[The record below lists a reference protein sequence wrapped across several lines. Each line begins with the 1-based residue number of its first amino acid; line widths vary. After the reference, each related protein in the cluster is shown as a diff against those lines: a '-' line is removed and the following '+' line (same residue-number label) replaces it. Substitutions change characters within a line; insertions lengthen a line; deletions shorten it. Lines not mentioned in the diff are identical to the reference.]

1 MKSLESSPDCKSLS
15 HWLDTIFSEQ
25 DRVPTL
31 KKECDVF
38 LSDDVDYIVEN
49 NSIGW
54 FQNELKAEEDR
65 ETNQDLVTE
74 ENQRGAA
81 L

>member
-1 MKSLESSPDCKSLS
+1 M
-15 HWLDTIFSEQ
+15 F
-25 DRVPTL
+25 
-31 KKECDVF
+31 F

-74 ENQRGAA
+74 ENQREAA